1 MVNPVLAR
9 GAGQIRRFGAVLSP
23 VHYRRRTPRGVSYY
37 ALLKWWLLL
46 SQHPPCRRSP
56 TSFRTQHAL
65 GTLAG
70 GLGCSP
76 LDDGAYPP
84 PSSCPGWYT
93 GIRSLVRAGSR
104 VGPRPDSVAL
114 PPVSTTETLTLK
126 LFRRERAISTF
137 DDTFNPPHRSS
148 PSFSTL
154 VSSDLHEALPPLH
167 PAHASITWFRVCR
180 RQLNAHFGL
189 AFAST

>member
-1 MVNPVLAR
+1 MHCCT
-9 GAGQIRRFGAVLSP
+9 RRFGTPLSP
-23 VHYRRRTPRGVSYY
+23 VHYRRRTPRPVSYY
-37 ALLKWWLLL
+37 ALFKWWLLL
-46 SQHPPCRRSP
+46 SQHPGCRGSP
-56 TSFRTQHAL
+56 TSFRTQWHL

-84 PSSCPGWYT
+84 PSSCLALNT
-93 GIRSLVRAGSR
+93 GIRSLVRVGSR

-114 PPVSTTETLTLK
+114 PPVPTNETLTLK

-137 DDTFNPPHRSS
+137 DDTFNPPRRSS

-154 VSSDLHEALPPLH
+154 VSSALQAVLPALH
-167 PAHASITWFRVCR
+167 PARA
-180 RQLNAHFGL
+180 
-189 AFAST
+189 